1 MKKLLLTITALLA
14 TATMSAF
21 DSGGLSF
28 TVIDSEKNEC
38 AVTGYDAATIPATL
52 DIPAKVADNGTT
64 YTVVRIDS
72 KALQEAP
79 ITSLTVPSTVT
90 AIQRS
95 AFYKCLSLK
104 TIDLPLN
111 LESAGSAFYGCTSIA
126 TAYIRCKNEPD
137 GWFSGLKSLNQIVY
151 FSSVQALNNSNMPST
166 VQYIR
171 CLGTTPPEITKTTK
185 FSLGF
190 DGVVYVPSSAV
201 ADYRAADVWK
211 DCRIF
216 SNDAT
221 EKGFTF
227 MITDSEKHEC
237 QAVHYDKTLGGDVVI
252 PSTVAINGTDYTVT
266 GIATKTFYNCDK
278 ITSLTIPAT
287 VREIGEEFL
296 GYNTRLERITV
307 EDGSRYYKDI
317 DGILYTADGAT
328 LLKCPEHYFDPV
340 AVPDGVRTIAERAFM
355 NSHITSTVLPNTLT
369 EIGYGAFAWCK
380 HLTKVTIPAS
390 VTTLGRSIFMGC
402 YSLRYAKIESE
413 VVGEYMFADCNWL
426 ATIILAPKVNKV
438 GKWAFPTHYQSY
450 TTIYALATTPPQ
462 CEGELS
468 DVTGDMATYTLK
480 VPYESK
486 NAYANDAVWGKV
498 STIENTLGSDENG
511 LAYDTKIYGGSSCGA
526 IYADPQ
532 KAVGDFVVPGQ
543 VNIGGTTY
551 SVQSALNFVFDNNLG
566 LTSLTM
572 PSSIERPIMAIAPGS
587 ANISQYNFNSTYFGY
602 SDGILTWG
610 PTSQWVIACIPGKTG
625 DISIST
631 ENIYIYKYAF
641 YGCDKIASLTF
652 ENPVTFGEHTFDGCK
667 GIEELDVTVS
677 SSFFGDPA
685 NFAFANCDAL
695 KKVKIKSNE
704 IFNGEFM
711 NCKSLEEVTIEP
723 YKADN
728 SLCIYKNVFYG
739 CPKLKSITCRSTEPY
754 SLQADRNNNDLDIL
768 ESYRYQEV
776 TLYVPTG
783 SAQTYKE
790 HGLWGKFGN
799 IVEKDMG
806 SVDDVLANDDNTV
819 SVSVSAGTIHI
830 NGAEADAAVA
840 VYDLTGRIAYS
851 GTSKEIALG
860 NHGIYI
866 VTVAGKT
873 FKVAL

>member
-28 TVIDSEKNEC
+28 TIINSEKNEC
-38 AVTGYDAATIPATL
+38 AVTGYDAATIPTSL

-79 ITSLTVPSTVT
+79 ITSLTIPSTVT
-90 AIQRS
+90 TIQRG
-95 AFYKCLSLK
+95 AFYKCQSLT

-111 LESAGSAFYGCTSIA
+111 LESANRAFSSCPDLT

-137 GWFSGLKSLNQIVY
+137 GWCSGLTNLNQIVY
-151 FSSVQALNNSNMPST
+151 FGSVQALNATRIPSS
-166 VQYIR
+166 VQYIH
-171 CLGTTPPEITKTTK
+171 CLGTTPPEITYTNK
-185 FSLGF
+185 FTYGF

-216 SNDAT
+216 SNDAI

-227 MITDSEKHEC
+227 MITDAEKHEC
-237 QAVHYDKTLGGDVVI
+237 QAVHYDKSLGGNVVI

-266 GIATKTFYNCDK
+266 GIAAKTFYNCDK

-296 GYNTRLERITV
+296 GYNPRLERITV

-328 LLKCPEHYFDPV
+328 LLKCPIHYFDPV
-340 AVPDGVRTIAERAFM
+340 AVPDGVRTIAERAFQGS
-355 NSHITSTVLPNTLT
+355 NITSVVLPNTLN
-369 EIGYGAFAWCK
+369 EIGYAAFSWCY
-380 HLTKVTIPAS
+380 HLSKITVPAS
-390 VTTLGRSIFMGC
+390 VTTLGRSVFMGC
-402 YSLRYAKIESE
+402 YYLKYAKIESE
-413 VVGEYMFADCNWL
+413 VVGEYMFADCYWL
-426 ATIILAPKVNKV
+426 STIILAPKVSKV

-450 TTIYALATTPPQ
+450 TTIYALGTTPPQ

-468 DVTGDMATYTLK
+468 DVTGDIATYTLK

-486 NAYANDAVWGKV
+486 DAYANDAAWGKV
-498 STIENTLGSDENG
+498 PTIENTLGSDDSG
-511 LAYDTKIYGGSSCGA
+511 LTYDSKLYSSSHCGA
-526 IYADPQ
+526 LYADPQ
-532 KAVGDFVVPGQ
+532 KVIGDFIIPEQ
-543 VNIGGTTY
+543 ATIGGTTY
-551 SVQSALNFVFDNNLG
+551 DVRATFHNIFDNNPN
-566 LTSLTM
+566 LTSLTI
-572 PSSIERPIMAIAPGS
+572 PSSIQLPIKAIAPGS
-587 ANISQYNFNSTYFGY
+587 INISQYKSNSKYYGF
-602 SDGILTWG
+602 SDGILSYGINSPWIT
-610 PTSQWVIACIPGKTG
+610 ACIPGKEGNVTINR
-625 DISIST
+625 DDV
-631 ENIYIYKYAF
+631 YDYAF
-641 YGCDKIASLTF
+641 YSCDKIASLSF
-652 ENPVTFGEHTFDGCK
+652 ENTVTLGQHAFDGCK
-667 GIEELDVTVS
+667 GLEKIDVNIGG
-677 SSFFGDPA
+677 SFVDAA
-685 NFAFANCDAL
+685 NFVFANCTGL
-695 KKVKIKSNE
+695 KKATIKSNK
-704 IFNGEFM
+704 ISIGTFA

-723 YKADN
+723 HNPEY
-728 SLCIYKNVFYG
+728 SLLIYNHVFFG
-739 CPKLKSITCRSTEPY
+739 CPSLKSIICRTAKPY
-754 SLQADRNNNDLDIL
+754 SPNDLFGLNVDIL
-768 ESYRYQEV
+768 ESYRYQDV

-783 SAQTYKE
+783 SAQAYKE
-790 HGLWGKFGN
+790 HALWKKFGN

-806 SVDDVLANDDNTV
+806 GVDDVFANDDNAV
-819 SVSVSAGTIHI
+819 SVSVSAGTIRI

-840 VYDLTGRIAYS
+840 VYDLAGRTAYS

-860 NHGIYI
+860 HHGIYI
-866 VTVAGKT
+866 VAVAGKT

>member
-1 MKKLLLTITALLA
+1 MKNLLLTITTLLA

-38 AVTGYDAATIPATL
+38 AVTGYDAATIPTSL
-52 DIPAKVADNGTT
+52 DIPAKVADNGIT

-72 KALQEAP
+72 KAFQEAP

-90 AIQRS
+90 TIQSR
-95 AFYKCLSLK
+95 AFYKCQSLA

-111 LESAGSAFYGCTSIA
+111 LESANRAFSLCPDLT

-137 GWFSGLKSLNQIVY
+137 GWSLGLSLNQIFY
-151 FSSVQALNNSNMPST
+151 FGSVQALNGNRVSST
-166 VQYIR
+166 VQYIH
-171 CLGTTPPEITKTTK
+171 CLGNTPPEITYTNK
-185 FSLGF
+185 FTYGF
-190 DGVVYVPSSAV
+190 DGIVYVPSSAV

-216 SNDAT
+216 SNDAI

-287 VREIGEEFL
+287 MREIGEEFL
-296 GYNTRLERITV
+296 GYDTRLERITV

-328 LLKCPEHYFDPV
+328 LLKCPGHYFDPV
-340 AVPDGVRTIAERAFM
+340 AVPDGVRTIAERAFLSS
-355 NSHITSTVLPNTLT
+355 NITSVVLPNTLN
-369 EIGYGAFAWCK
+369 EIGYLAFGYCK

-390 VTTLGRSIFMGC
+390 VTTLGRTVFGGC
-402 YSLRYAKIESE
+402 HYLKYAKIESE
-413 VVGEYMFADCNWL
+413 VVGEYMFYECTSLQD
-426 ATIILAPKVNKV
+426 IILSPKVNKV
-438 GKWAFPTHYQSY
+438 GKEAFSLHSNYS
-450 TTIYALATTPPQ
+450 TTIYALNATPPQ

-468 DVTGDMATYTLK
+468 DNANNIAKFTLK

-486 NAYANDAVWGKV
+486 DAYTNDAIWGKV
-498 STIENTLGSDENG
+498 STIENTLGSDDNG
-511 LAYDTKIYGGSSCGA
+511 LTYDSEAIGKTHCYA

-532 KAVGDFVVPGQ
+532 KAVGDFIVPGQ
-543 VNIGGTTY
+543 VTIGGTTY
-551 SVQSALNFVFDNNLG
+551 NVTGTREHIFDNSPN

-572 PSSIERPIMAIAPGS
+572 PGSIERPVLAIAPGS
-587 ANISQYNFNSTYFGY
+587 ANIRQYNFASTPYVF
-602 SDGILTWG
+602 SDGILSHSWA
-610 PTSQWVIACIPGKTG
+610 PTLLACIPGKTG
-625 DISIST
+625 DVSID
-631 ENIYIYKYAF
+631 IAIIYKYAF
-641 YGCDKIASLTF
+641 YGCDKITSLSF
-652 ENPVTFGEHTFDGCK
+652 EQPIVFGEHAFDGCK
-667 GIEELDVTVS
+667 GLEEINVNGYGERG
-677 SSFFGDPA
+677 GDPA
-685 NFAFANCDAL
+685 YFAFANCTGL
-695 KKVKIKSNE
+695 KKATIKTNKL
-704 IFNGEFM
+704 FMGEFI

-723 YKADN
+723 YN
-728 SLCIYKNVFYG
+728 TEYSGTLYKHIFYG
-739 CPKLKSITCRSTEPY
+739 CPNLKSITCRTAKPY
-754 SLQADRNNNDLDIL
+754 NFTLDSAEDYGYDIL

-783 SAQTYKE
+783 SAQAYKE
-790 HGLWGKFGN
+790 HPLWGKFGN

-806 SVDDVLANDDNTV
+806 GVDDVFANDDNAV
-819 SVSVSAGTIHI
+819 SVFVSAGTIHI

-840 VYDLTGRIAYS
+840 VYDLAGRTAYS

-860 NHGIYI
+860 HHGIYI
-866 VTVAGKT
+866 VAVAGKT

>member
-38 AVTGYDAATIPATL
+38 AVTGYDAATIPTSL
-52 DIPAKVADNGTT
+52 DIPAKVADNGIT

-72 KALQEAP
+72 KAFQEAP

-90 AIQRS
+90 TIQSR
-95 AFYKCLSLK
+95 AFYKCQSLT

-111 LESAGSAFYGCTSIA
+111 LESANRAFSLCPDLT

-137 GWFSGLKSLNQIVY
+137 GWCSGLTNLNQIVY
-151 FSSVQALNNSNMPST
+151 FGSVQALNATKIPSS

-171 CLGTTPPEITKTTK
+171 CLGNTPPEITYTNK
-185 FSLGF
+185 FTYGF

-211 DCRIF
+211 DCRIY

-227 MITDSEKHEC
+227 MITDAEKHEC

-252 PSTVAINGTDYTVT
+252 PSIVAINGADYTVT
-266 GIATKTFYNCDK
+266 GIAVKTFYNCDK

-296 GYNTRLERITV
+296 GYNPRLEHITV

-328 LLKCPEHYFDPV
+328 LLKCPIHYFDPV
-340 AVPDGVRTIAERAFM
+340 AVPDGVRTIADHAFQ
-355 NSHITSTVLPNTLT
+355 NSNITSVVLPNTLT
-369 EIGYGAFAWCK
+369 EIGYAAFAWCK
-380 HLTKVTIPAS
+380 HLTKVTIPTS

-413 VVGEYMFADCNWL
+413 VVGEYMFADCYWL
-426 ATIILAPKVNKV
+426 STIILAPKVSKV

-450 TTIYALATTPPQ
+450 TTIYALPTTPPQ

-468 DVTGDMATYTLK
+468 DVTGDIATYTLK

-486 NAYANDAVWGKV
+486 DAYANDAAWGKIP
-498 STIENTLGSDENG
+498 TIENTLGSDEYG
-511 LAYDTKIYGGSSCGA
+511 LSYDNDTRCYA

-532 KAVGDFVVPGQ
+532 KAVGDFIVPGQ
-543 VNIGGTTY
+543 VTIGGTTY
-551 SVQSALNFVFDNNLG
+551 NVTGTSEHIFDNNPN

-572 PSSIERPIMAIAPGS
+572 PGSIERPVLAIAPGS
-587 ANISQYNFNSTYFGY
+587 ANIRQYNFASTPYVF
-602 SDGILTWG
+602 SDGILSHSWA
-610 PTSQWVIACIPGKTG
+610 PTLLACIPGKTG
-625 DISIST
+625 DVSIDIA
-631 ENIYIYKYAF
+631 NIYKYAF
-641 YGCDKIASLTF
+641 YGCDKITSLSF
-652 ENPVTFGEHTFDGCK
+652 EQPIIFGEHAFDGCK
-667 GIEELDVTVS
+667 ELEEINVNEYGER
-677 SSFFGDPA
+677 FGDPA
-685 NFAFANCDAL
+685 YFAFANCTGL
-695 KKVKIKSNE
+695 KKATIKTNKLCR
-704 IFNGEFM
+704 GEFI

-723 YKADN
+723 YDTEN
-728 SLCIYKNVFYG
+728 SCYVTKYVFYG
-739 CPKLKSITCRSTEPY
+739 CPNLKSITCRSTEPY
-754 SLQADRNNNDLDIL
+754 TLYADRNNNDLDII
-768 ESYRYQEV
+768 ESYRYKDV
-776 TLYVPTG
+776 MLIVPTG
-783 SAQTYKE
+783 SAQAYKE
-790 HGLWGKFGN
+790 HPLWGKFGN

-806 SVDDVLANDDNTV
+806 GVDDVFANDDNAV
-819 SVSVSAGTIHI
+819 SVSVSAGTIRI

-840 VYDLTGRIAYS
+840 VYDLAGRTAYS
-851 GTSKEIALG
+851 GTSKEITLD

-866 VTVAGKT
+866 VAVAGKT

>member
-1 MKKLLLTITALLA
+1 MKKLLLTITTLLA

-38 AVTGYDAATIPATL
+38 AVTGYDAATIPTSL
-52 DIPAKVADNGTT
+52 DIPAKVADNGIT

-72 KALQEAP
+72 KAFQEAP

-90 AIQRS
+90 TIQSR
-95 AFYKCLSLK
+95 AFYKCQSLT

-111 LESAGSAFYGCTSIA
+111 LESANRAFSLCPDLT

-137 GWFSGLKSLNQIVY
+137 GWSLGLSLNQIFY
-151 FSSVQALNNSNMPST
+151 FGSVQALNGNRVSST
-166 VQYIR
+166 VQYIH
-171 CLGTTPPEITKTTK
+171 CLGNTPPEITYTNK
-185 FSLGF
+185 FTYGF
-190 DGVVYVPSSAV
+190 DGIVYVPSSAV

-216 SNDAT
+216 SNDAI

-227 MITDSEKHEC
+227 MIIDAEKHEC
-237 QAVHYDKTLGGDVVI
+237 QAVHYDKFLGGDVVI
-252 PSTVAINGTDYTVT
+252 PSIVAINGADYTVT
-266 GIATKTFYNCDK
+266 GIAVKTFYNCNK

-287 VREIGEEFL
+287 VREIGEKFL
-296 GYNTRLERITV
+296 GYNPRLERITV

-340 AVPDGVRTIAERAFM
+340 AVPDGVRTIAELAF
-355 NSHITSTVLPNTLT
+355 NSSKITSVVLPNTLN
-369 EIGYGAFAWCK
+369 EICYAAFSWCE

-390 VTTLGRSIFMGC
+390 VTTLERSVFMGC
-402 YSLRYAKIESE
+402 YYLKYAKIESE
-413 VVGEYMFADCNWL
+413 VVGENMFYDCKSL
-426 ATIILAPKVNKV
+426 STIILGPKVKKL
-438 GKWAFPTHYQSY
+438 GKWAFRVHNGYS
-450 TTIYALATTPPQ
+450 TIYVLATTPPQ

-468 DVTGDMATYTLK
+468 GDTNDIANFTFK

-486 NAYANDAVWGKV
+486 DAYTNDAIWGKV
-498 STIENTLGSDENG
+498 STIENTLGSDNNG
-511 LAYDTKIYGGSSCGA
+511 LTYDSKIYGGSFCGA

-532 KAVGDFVVPGQ
+532 KAVGDFVIPGQ
-543 VNIGGTTY
+543 VTIGGTTY
-551 SVQSALNFVFDNNLG
+551 DVRATFHNIFDDNPK

-572 PSSIERPIMAIAPGS
+572 PNSMDMISKAIAPGS
-587 ANISQYNFNSTYFGY
+587 INISQYKSNSKYYGF
-602 SDGILTWG
+602 SDGILSYGINSPWIT
-610 PTSQWVIACIPGKTG
+610 ACIPGKEGNVTINR
-625 DISIST
+625 DFV
-631 ENIYIYKYAF
+631 YDYAF
-641 YGCDKIASLTF
+641 YGCDKIASLSF
-652 ENPVTFGEHTFDGCK
+652 ENTVTLGQHAFDGCK
-667 GIEELDVTVS
+667 GLEKIDVNIGG
-677 SSFFGDPA
+677 SFFADAA
-685 NFAFANCDAL
+685 NFVFANCTGL
-695 KKVKIKSNE
+695 KKATIKSNE
-704 IFNGEFM
+704 ISIGAFA

-723 YKADN
+723 HNPEY
-728 SLCIYKNVFYG
+728 SLLIYNHVFFG
-739 CPKLKSITCRSTEPY
+739 CPSLKSIICRTTKPY
-754 SLQADRNNNDLDIL
+754 SPSDLFGLNVDIL
-768 ESYRYQEV
+768 ESYRYQDV

-783 SAQTYKE
+783 SAQAYKE
-790 HGLWGKFGN
+790 HGLWKKFGN

-806 SVDDVLANDDNTV
+806 GVDDVFANDDNAV

-840 VYDLTGRIAYS
+840 VYDLAGRTAYS

-860 NHGIYI
+860 HHGIYI
-866 VTVAGKT
+866 VAVAGKT

>member
-1 MKKLLLTITALLA
+1 MKELLLTITTLLA

-38 AVTGYDAATIPATL
+38 AVTGYDAATIPTSL
-52 DIPAKVADNGTT
+52 DIPAKVADNGIT

-72 KALQEAP
+72 KAFQEAP

-90 AIQRS
+90 TIQSR
-95 AFYKCLSLK
+95 AFYKCQSLT

-111 LESAGSAFYGCTSIA
+111 LESANRAFSLCPDLT

-137 GWFSGLKSLNQIVY
+137 GWSLGLSLNQIFY
-151 FSSVQALNNSNMPST
+151 FGSVQALNGNRVSST
-166 VQYIR
+166 VQYIH
-171 CLGTTPPEITKTTK
+171 CLGNTPPEITYTNK
-185 FSLGF
+185 FTYGF
-190 DGVVYVPSSAV
+190 DGIVYVPSSAV

-216 SNDAT
+216 SNDAI

-287 VREIGEEFL
+287 MREIGEEFL

-340 AVPDGVRTIAERAFM
+340 AVPDGVRTIAERAFLSS
-355 NSHITSTVLPNTLT
+355 NITSVVLPNTLN
-369 EIGYGAFAWCK
+369 EICYAAFSWCE

-390 VTTLGRSIFMGC
+390 VTTLERSVFMGC
-402 YSLRYAKIESE
+402 YYLKYAKIESE
-413 VVGEYMFADCNWL
+413 VVGENMFYDCKSL
-426 ATIILAPKVNKV
+426 STIILGPKVKKL
-438 GKWAFPTHYQSY
+438 GKWAFRVHNGYS
-450 TTIYALATTPPQ
+450 TIYVLATTPPQ

-468 DVTGDMATYTLK
+468 GDTNDIANFTFK

-486 NAYANDAVWGKV
+486 DAYTNDAIWGKV
-498 STIENTLGSDENG
+498 STIENTLGSDNNG
-511 LAYDTKIYGGSSCGA
+511 LTYDSKIYGGSFCGA

-532 KAVGDFVVPGQ
+532 KAVGDFVIPGQ
-543 VNIGGTTY
+543 VTIGGTTY
-551 SVQSALNFVFDNNLG
+551 DVRATFHNIFDDNPK

-572 PSSIERPIMAIAPGS
+572 PNSMDMISKAIAPGS
-587 ANISQYNFNSTYFGY
+587 INISQYKSNSKYYGF
-602 SDGILTWG
+602 SDGILSYGINSPWIT
-610 PTSQWVIACIPGKTG
+610 ACIPGKEGNVTINR
-625 DISIST
+625 DFV
-631 ENIYIYKYAF
+631 YDYAF
-641 YGCDKIASLTF
+641 YGCDKIASLSF
-652 ENPVTFGEHTFDGCK
+652 ENTVTLGQHAFDGCK
-667 GIEELDVTVS
+667 GLEKIDVNIGG
-677 SSFFGDPA
+677 SFFADAA
-685 NFAFANCDAL
+685 NFVFANCTGL
-695 KKVKIKSNE
+695 KKATIKSNE
-704 IFNGEFM
+704 ISIGAFA

-723 YKADN
+723 HNPEY
-728 SLCIYKNVFYG
+728 SLLIYNHVFFG
-739 CPKLKSITCRSTEPY
+739 CPSLKSIICRTTKPY
-754 SLQADRNNNDLDIL
+754 SPSDLFGLNVDIL
-768 ESYRYQEV
+768 ESYRYQDV

-783 SAQTYKE
+783 SAQAYKE
-790 HGLWGKFGN
+790 HGLWKKFGN

-806 SVDDVLANDDNTV
+806 GVDDVFANDDNAV

-840 VYDLTGRIAYS
+840 VYDLAGRTAYS

-860 NHGIYI
+860 HHGIYI
-866 VTVAGKT
+866 VAVAGKT